1 MKNSEFPKLKKTLA
15 FILTFAMLLS
25 AVITAAAVP
34 ATAASDVWD
43 GTIAESY
50 AGGTGTR
57 TDPFLISDGSQLAKM
72 VNEGDDTL
80 GKFYKLTGDIYLNNT
95 SDSAWKD
102 NSPKSW
108 FTRTDVNN
116 IGFQG
121 TLDGDKH
128 TVSGIYYKGN
138 ERLVGLIPATK
149 NNVTVKNLHIAD
161 SYLESTSYGIA
172 ALIGYANE
180 NITISKCY
188 IHEDVTVISGYT
200 DNDKS
205 VGGLMG
211 WGTGSYTVSDCAVLA
226 TLSNPSGGV
235 GAVLANS
242 WSSTITVT
250 NTFANNKFG
259 KHPGTIN
266 MENCYTAIEDTNYN
280 TEVCSLENMKGE
292 AAKANMPKL
301 DWENVWVT
309 TDGFPEFAGEKID
322 TGAIW
327 DGTVAEKY
335 AGGTGTREDPY
346 QISNGS
352 QLALMIHDGDLSAG
366 QFYVLTD
373 DIYLNDTS
381 ASNWKENNPKSWYS
395 YYTNG
400 NKWFQGTFDGGNHFV
415 RGVYYNGEKNSVGLI
430 PAAKGSVT
438 VKNLQVADSYIES
451 SGYALA
457 TLIGFINGTMNISK
471 CYIHE
476 SNTVICKDQSDE
488 NSAGGLMGYYCG
500 TMNVSDCA
508 ILSTR
513 TSAGGRNGAVMAN
526 SWGSTLTVTNT
537 FANGAFGKNPGK
549 IIMENCYTAVEDTI
563 YNTDICALEDMKGT
577 AAKANMPKLDWENV
591 WYTTDGFPVFK
602 TETTPE
608 SIIWDGT
615 STEIYAAGSG
625 TQADPYIIENAKQ
638 LAYLVKHD
646 IIDTASNNTSFSM
659 GKYYKL
665 AADIY
670 LNDVT
675 DPDWT
680 KNSPNSWY
688 SVAYT
693 QRFGGNI
700 DGDGYTIYGLY
711 YSGTGVAGLIPYA
724 DIWSYNITVK
734 NLIISNASL
743 SSDDNAGS
751 IFGYVYTGNAKSLT
765 FENCFVDDNV
775 MISSSGSDARVGGLV
790 GGVKNDDNG
799 EFNFRGCASLA
810 DVRGVSWENRS
821 GLAGNLPAYAK
832 NNIDNCFAF
841 PNFAVNSNTKNVDAT
856 NSYLI
861 DSPEALL
868 TIIGDNA
875 KTTMTGFDWE
885 NGAFAPTQNGYPRL
899 KIVSQRMGDINGDDK
914 SNSEDLI
921 LLRKHLLGIETALV
935 WDINSDGEQNI
946 LDLVNLKKKTAAYV
960 SPENGYV
967 PEGYSLVWNDEFKG
981 RTIDN
986 AKWSTG
992 YTRMTGTDELVGFN
1006 DANVRNVN
1014 GGMLLMTA
1022 MKNPDPTNPDSYSG
1036 AKYITTNS
1044 LTTENRMSFKYGYLE
1059 VRAKVPYKEGCWPSL
1074 WLRSPNATQTD
1085 STGKDGYNMEVD
1097 IIEPF
1102 GYTDKNKLTI
1112 HETEISNSDNH
1123 CQAASAEYNFGYSEN
1138 LSNEFH
1144 VYGFLWTENGMT
1156 FYVDGNEVISYT
1168 MAALKEKGY
1177 ASNFD
1182 DTVNILFNNH
1192 LFTASSEFTGESK
1205 DNIIENYEEN
1215 LPSKFAVDYVRL
1227 YQKQGDVL
1235 VLETPADGQ

>member
-1 MKNSEFPKLKKTLA
+1 MKNSEFPKLKKALA

-34 ATAASDVWD
+34 ATAATGVWD
-43 GTIAESY
+43 GTIA
-50 AGGTGTR
+50 
-57 TDPFLISDGSQLAKM
+57 
-72 VNEGDDTL
+72 
-80 GKFYKLTGDIYLNNT
+80 
-95 SDSAWKD
+95 DS
-102 NSPKSW
+102 
-108 FTRTDVNN
+108 
-116 IGFQG
+116 
-121 TLDGDKH
+121 
-128 TVSGIYYKGN
+128 
-138 ERLVGLIPATK
+138 
-149 NNVTVKNLHIAD
+149 
-161 SYLESTSYGIA
+161 
-172 ALIGYANE
+172 
-180 NITISKCY
+180 
-188 IHEDVTVISGYT
+188 
-200 DNDKS
+200 
-205 VGGLMG
+205 
-211 WGTGSYTVSDCAVLA
+211 
-226 TLSNPSGGV
+226 
-235 GAVLANS
+235 
-242 WSSTITVT
+242 
-250 NTFANNKFG
+250 
-259 KHPGTIN
+259 
-266 MENCYTAIEDTNYN
+266 
-280 TEVCSLENMKGE
+280 
-292 AAKANMPKL
+292 
-301 DWENVWVT
+301 
-309 TDGFPEFAGEKID
+309 
-322 TGAIW
+322 
-327 DGTVAEKY
+327 Y

-381 ASNWKENNPKSWYS
+381 VSNWKENNPKSWYS

-400 NKWFQGTFDGGNHFV
+400 NKYFQGTFDGSNHFV
-415 RGVYYNGEKNSVGLI
+415 RGVYYNGDYNRVGLI
-430 PAAKGSVT
+430 PATKGSVT

-457 TLIGFINGTMNISK
+457 TLIGFVSDTVNISK

-476 SNTVICKDQSDE
+476 SNTVICKDTSAN
-488 NSAGGLMGYYCG
+488 NSAGGLMGYYGG

-508 ILSTR
+508 VLSTR
-513 TSAGGRNGAVMAN
+513 TSASRDGAIMAN

-549 IIMENCYTAVEDTI
+549 IIMENCYTAVEDKI
-563 YNTDICALEDMKGT
+563 YNTDICTLENMKGA
-577 AAKANMPKLDWENV
+577 AAKANMPKLNWEKV
-591 WYTTDGFPVFK
+591 WDTTDGFPVFK

-646 IIDTASNNTSFSM
+646 VIETASNNASFSM

-675 DPDWT
+675 DPDWA

-711 YSGTGVAGLIPYA
+711 YNGTGVAGLIPYA

-841 PNFAVNSNTKNVDAT
+841 PNFALNSNTKNVDAT

-885 NGAFAPTQNGYPRL
+885 NGAFAPTQNSYPRL

-921 LLRKHLLGIETALV
+921 LLRKHLLGIETVLV

-946 LDLVNLKKKTAAYV
+946 LDLVNLKKKTAAYE
-960 SPENGYV
+960 SSEDEYV

-986 AKWSTG
+986 AKWRTNQP
-992 YTRMTGTDELVGFN
+992 RMTAYDGVGNFNEGTVRSVG
-1006 DANVRNVN
+1006 N
-1014 GGMLLMTA
+1014 GRLLMTA
-1022 MKNPDPTNPDSYSG
+1022 YKNSDTT
-1036 AKYITTNS
+1036 KYNGKTYLTTNS
-1044 LTTENRMSFKYGYLE
+1044 ITTENRMSFKYGYLE
-1059 VRAKVPYKEGCWPSL
+1059 VRAKVPYKAGCWPSL
-1074 WLRSPNATQTD
+1074 WLRSPNAAQTD

-1102 GYTDKNKLTI
+1102 GYTDQNGTTI
-1112 HETEISNSDNH
+1112 HETNKSNDSDH
-1123 CQAASAEYNFGYSEN
+1123 CQAAVGNYKFKNAEN
-1138 LSNEFH
+1138 LANEYH
-1144 VYGFLWTENGMT
+1144 IYGFLWTADEMK
-1156 FYVDGNEVISYT
+1156 FFIDGECFAAYT
-1168 MAALKEKGY
+1168 KDTLARMGYKGD
-1177 ASNFD
+1177 FD
-1182 DTVNILFNNH
+1182 DTVNILF
-1192 LFTASSEFTGESK
+1192 
-1205 DNIIENYEEN
+1205 DNQLITTNSPVANEEKTNTIENNEGS
-1215 LPSKFAVDYVRL
+1215 LPAEYSVEYVRL